1 MTLST
6 PNIPLMAAA
15 FLFVTILLLAIGM
28 MVYFKQLAYRRR
40 LVEKL
45 NSHDEDYGHFEDNAD
60 SSLTSN
66 GGSFSSLVNFLNAIG
81 MKFRTKSA
89 KGETV
94 TKLKFL
100 QAGLRGANVSTV
112 FWGAKVLLAVT
123 FPMAFL
129 ITVMIFYPAVESER
143 ILIGA
148 AFLVLLGTALP
159 DVWLRKKISRRKERM
174 EKAFPD
180 ALDLLVVCVEAGMGL
195 DASFNR
201 VGRELALTH
210 PDLSEELKLMNLELR
225 AGKPRRNA
233 LRNLADR
240 TDIDDVSSLV
250 TMLLQTDRFGTS
262 VAQSLRVF
270 SETFRTTRYQK
281 AEEIAAKIGTK
292 LIFPLA
298 LCIFPSFF
306 VVAIGPALIQA
317 WRMMAH

>member
-1 MTLST
+1 
-6 PNIPLMAAA
+6 
-15 FLFVTILLLAIGM
+15 
-28 MVYFKQLAYRRR
+28 
-40 LVEKL
+40 
-45 NSHDEDYGHFEDNAD
+45 
-60 SSLTSN
+60 
-66 GGSFSSLVNFLNAIG
+66 
-81 MKFRTKSA
+81 MKFRSKDSEKA
-89 KGETV
+89 SD

-100 QAGLRGANVSTV
+100 RAGLRGTNVATV
-112 FWGAKVLLAVT
+112 FWGTKVLLAVT

-129 ITVMIFYPAVESER
+129 IVVAVLFQVLDSKH
-143 ILIGA
+143 
-148 AFLVLLGTALP
+148 VLLGTAFFVLLGMALP
-159 DVWLRKKISRRKERM
+159 DFWLRIKTSRRKERL

-201 VGRELALTH
+201 VGNELELTH
-210 PDLSEELKLMNLELR
+210 PDLSAEFKLMNLEMR
-225 AGKPRRNA
+225 AGKPRRRA
-233 LRNLADR
+233 FRNLAER

-306 VVAIGPALIQA
+306 VVTMGPALIQA
-317 WRMMAH
+317 WRMFMQ

>member
-1 MTLST
+1 MTFSD

-15 FLFVTILLLAIGM
+15 LLFLTICLLALGVL
-28 MVYFKQLAYRRR
+28 VYFRQLSYRRR

-45 NSHDEDYGHFEDNAD
+45 NADDEVYAGYQD
-60 SSLTSN
+60 SAVTLSASEATPT
-66 GGSFSSLVNFLNAIG
+66 LVLSFLNAIG
-81 MKFRTKSA
+81 MKFRA
-89 KGETV
+89 KDRKNTPN
-94 TKLKFL
+94 TKLRFL
-100 QAGLRGANVSTV
+100 KAGLRGANVSTI
-112 FWGAKVLLAVT
+112 FWGTKVLLAVT
-123 FPMAFL
+123 FPLAFF
-129 ITVMIFYPAVESER
+129 ITLVMFFPAVESKH
-143 ILIGA
+143 ILLGV
-148 AFLVLLGTALP
+148 AFFVLLGMALP
-159 DVWLRKKISRRKERM
+159 DYWLRKKTARRKERM

-201 VGRELALTH
+201 VGKELALTH

-240 TDIDDVSSLV
+240 TDIEDVSSLV

-270 SETFRTTRYQK
+270 SETFRTTRYQR

-298 LCIFPSFF
+298 MCIFPSFF

-317 WRMMAH
+317 WRMMVA